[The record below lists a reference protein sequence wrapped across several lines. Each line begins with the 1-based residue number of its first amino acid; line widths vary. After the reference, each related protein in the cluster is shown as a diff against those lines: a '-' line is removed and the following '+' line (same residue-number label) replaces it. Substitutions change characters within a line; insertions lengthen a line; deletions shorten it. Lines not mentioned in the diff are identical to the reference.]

1 MHSSLNRKM
10 NQINILDI
18 QIRTDLAY
26 QPLFWISDQEYN
38 ILNFQ
43 SESQHYRETPRIPN
57 AK

>member
-1 MHSSLNRKM
+1 M

-43 SESQHYRETPRIPN
+43 SESQHYREPPRIPN